1 MLSHSLL
8 SLLLGK
14 TSSHHKKNW
23 GQMMKTETSCHEL
36 IRGLHLLPG
45 EQKIQFRLFLAWQ
58 GYEVVNGI
66 LNKIKHQDKDGPQ
79 WNRVYRKMLICFN
92 DR

>member
-14 TSSHHKKNW
+14 TPVIIKNW

-36 IRGLHLLPG
+36 RRELHLPLG
-45 EQKIQFRLFLAWQ
+45 DQKIQFRLFLPWQ
-58 GYEVVNGI
+58 GYEAVNGI
-66 LNKIKHQDKDGPQ
+66 WYKIKHQDKDGPQ
-79 WNRVYRKMLICFN
+79 WSRVYRKMLICFN

>member
-1 MLSHSLL
+1 M
-8 SLLLGK
+8 
-14 TSSHHKKNW
+14 SSGRNY
-23 GQMMKTETSCHEL
+23 TCFY
-36 IRGLHLLPG
+36 G
-45 EQKIQFRLFLAWQ
+45 EQKILSRLFLPWL

-79 WNRVYRKMLICFN
+79 WSGVYRKMLICFN